1 MNILSIVDQTM
12 TTQMELRQDKLNLT
26 PKFNDMHAVS
36 YVIKQGKAFP

>member
-12 TTQMELRQDKLNLT
+12 TTQYGNSTSQIKPHPKL
-26 PKFNDMHAVS
+26 NDMHAVS